1 MRFHVKCASC
11 LCVQPS
17 PCTTTSVTATF
28 SMEMKG
34 AEGKDLIECSNY
46 VPTLTSPSQPPSA
59 GSETVRYLQ
68 PGSLRM
74 LGREVGGK
82 RSISCSPYSPTL
94 PAPRPDL
101 GAQCADSNKPTTSSA
116 REYLRPSDFQQT
128 QSFNEKLYEREKL
141 AVQSGCGV
149 AGVQMA
155 PGFWDPGRLRPG
167 QCGHQQQL
175 EGFVSS
181 DHAIAF
187 P

>member
-1 MRFHVKCASC
+1 MCVLPR
-11 LCVQPS
+11 VQPS

-82 RSISCSPYSPTL
+82 RGIFCSLYSPTL

-101 GAQCADSNKPTTSSA
+101 GAQRGDSNKPTTIKWEGILTTQRFPANSIHLMKNCT
-116 REYLRPSDFQQT
+116 RERGWQY
-128 QSFNEKLYEREKL
+128 NL
-141 AVQSGCGV
+141 AAEWQGSRWCPGSGILAGCGL
-149 AGVQMA
+149 AGVA
-155 PGFWDPGRLRPG
+155 TNSSLRDLYRVAM
-167 QCGHQQQL
+167 QSL
-175 EGFVSS
+175 FLK
-181 DHAIAF
+181 
-187 P
+187 